1 VRKND
6 IKAKEKYGKTALM
19 SASESGHVDVVR
31 ILLEEWADVDAKD
44 SFGLT
49 ALLFATANGHADVA
63 QLLL

>member
-1 VRKND
+1 
-6 IKAKEKYGKTALM
+6 M